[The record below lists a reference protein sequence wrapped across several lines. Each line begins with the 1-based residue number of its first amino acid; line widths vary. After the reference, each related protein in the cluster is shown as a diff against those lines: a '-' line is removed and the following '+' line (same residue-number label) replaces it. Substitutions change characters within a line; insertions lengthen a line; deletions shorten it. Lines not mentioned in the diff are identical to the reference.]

1 MGQYSLGQ
9 PVPRSEDPRLL
20 RGAGRYADDRTAPRM
35 AHGYVLRSPH
45 AHARITDIDAD
56 AAAAAPGV
64 LAVLTG
70 RDWQA
75 LGWGDVPGDAP
86 TRRKRDGTRMYASQF
101 PALAT
106 GRVRFVGDAV
116 AFVVAETRALAED
129 AAELIEVTYEPL
141 PSVTD
146 TAAAAARGAPA
157 VWDDNP
163 DNICFVHQVG
173 DREAVDAG
181 FASAAHVVSKDFAIN
196 RVTAAAV
203 EPRSCLGDASGD
215 RYVIYTTLQQANPY
229 RMHLARIIGVSESRV
244 RVVAG
249 DIGGSFGM
257 KSPVYRENIL
267 VLWASRVVGRPVKWT
282 SSRTEAFQSD
292 CQGRDNVTT
301 AELALDRNGRF
312 LAMRAR
318 NIVNVGAYLIQA
330 GSGPAVNNI
339 GTLAGV
345 YKTPAIHVDITTVY
359 SHTTPTRP
367 YRGAGRP
374 EAAYVMERLVE
385 LAAAELGMD
394 SVALRRRN
402 TVPPDAMPF
411 RTGLVFEYDCGE
423 FEKNMDMVLD
433 LANYDGFPERQEEA
447 ARRGRLRGIGISNT
461 IERAAAPGIEGAEI
475 RFDRSGTA
483 TILSGSITQGQGHE
497 TVYKQLVCD
506 RLGLDYDDVH
516 YGWGDTDLVP
526 FGHGTGGSRS
536 ATLGGSA
543 LLMAADKILDKAKR
557 IAAHLLEAAADD
569 LEFGEGVFRVAG
581 TDRAVTICDVARAAA
596 DPGRIPGDMEPGL
609 TAQAVYTAR
618 TMNYPNG
625 CHVCELE
632 IDPDTGSAEILRYS
646 VVDDVGTVM
655 NPLLLK
661 GQIHGGV
668 AQGLGQAV
676 MEDLRY
682 EAGQNVTST
691 FMDYAMP
698 RADDLPAIEV
708 DSNPVPTAT
717 NPLGV
722 KGAGEA
728 GTVGALPAVT
738 NAVVDALSTLGVTHI
753 EMPATPERIW
763 RAIRAAER
771 MRIGEPDRVRSPHG
785 RQA

>member
-1 MGQYSLGQ
+1 MGKYALGQ
-9 PVPRSEDPRLL
+9 SVPRSEDPRLL
-20 RGAGRYADDRTAPRM
+20 RGAGRFADDRALPRM
-35 AHGYVLRSPH
+35 VHGHVLRSPH
-45 AHARITDIDAD
+45 AHARITHIDAE
-56 AAAAAPGV
+56 AAAASPGA

-75 LGWGDVPGDAP
+75 LGWGDVPGDP
-86 TRRKRDGTRMYASQF
+86 PNRRKRDGTQMYASRF

-106 GRVRFVGDAV
+106 ERVRFVGDAV

-129 AAELIEVTYEPL
+129 SAELIEVTYEPL

-146 TAAAAARGAPA
+146 TAKAAAGGAPA

-163 DNICFVHQVG
+163 DNVCFVHQVG
-173 DREAVDAG
+173 DRAAVDAA
-181 FASAAHVVSKDFAIN
+181 FASAAHVVSRNFAIN
-196 RVTAAAV
+196 RVTAAAL
-203 EPRSCLGDASGD
+203 EPRSCLGDASDD

-229 RMHLARIIGVSESRV
+229 RTHLARIIGVSESKV

-257 KSPVYRENIL
+257 KSPIYRENIL

-282 SSRTEAFQSD
+282 GSRTESFQSD
-292 CQGRDNVTT
+292 CQGRDNATT

-312 LAMRAR
+312 LAMRVR
-318 NIVNVGAYLIQA
+318 NVVNVGAYLIQA

-345 YKTPAIHVDITTVY
+345 YMTPAIHVDIATVY

-385 LAAAELGMD
+385 LAAAELGTD
-394 SVALRRRN
+394 SVSLRRRN
-402 TVPPDAMPF
+402 AIPPDAMPF

-423 FEKNMDMVLD
+423 FEKNMDMALE
-433 LANYDGFPERQEEA
+433 LADYGGFPERREEA
-447 ARRGRLRGIGISNT
+447 AGRGRLRGIGISNT

-483 TILSGSITQGQGHE
+483 AILSGSITQGQGHE

-557 IAAHLLEAAADD
+557 FAAHALEAAVDD
-569 LEFGEGVFRVAG
+569 VEFNEGVFRIAG
-581 TDRAVTICDVARAAA
+581 TDRTVTICDVARAAA
-596 DPGRIPGDMEPGL
+596 DPGRIPDDMEPGL
-609 TAQAVYTAR
+609 TAQAVYTAK

-632 IDPDTGSAEILRYS
+632 IDPETGSTDILRYS

-682 EAGQNVTST
+682 EAGQNVTAT

-698 RADDLPAIEV
+698 RADDFPAIEV
-708 DSNPVPTAT
+708 KSNPVPTAT

-738 NAVVDALSTLGVTHI
+738 NAVVDALSAFGVSHI
-753 EMPATPERIW
+753 GMPATPERIW
-763 RAIRAAER
+763 RAIRDAER
-771 MRIGEPDRVRSPHG
+771 GRSAEQDRVRFQ